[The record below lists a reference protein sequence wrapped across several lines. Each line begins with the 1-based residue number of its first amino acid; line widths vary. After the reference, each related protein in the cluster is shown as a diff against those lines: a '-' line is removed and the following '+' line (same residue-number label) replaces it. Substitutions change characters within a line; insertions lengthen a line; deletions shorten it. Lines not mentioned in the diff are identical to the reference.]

1 MDMNPPLPG
10 KDVVYYTEIDAV
22 SHPLPALDAPSQRI
36 APFFPLLYL
45 PSLPQPNPGSRYPTL
60 AAASMDPTAPVAA
73 SMDPTAPVVAVAAAV
88 DAARAAAV
96 AAAEARCAALVA
108 EKEARAAV
116 ESASNAADKVQLAV
130 QAVKHRSF
138 VPKVY

>member
-73 SMDPTAPVVAVAAAV
+73 SMDPTVLSSPWQQLLMLLVLRQLQQLRLDVLRWWRRRRHELPWNLPVMPPI
-88 DAARAAAV
+88 R
-96 AAAEARCAALVA
+96 LNLPS
-108 EKEARAAV
+108 K
-116 ESASNAADKVQLAV
+116 L
-130 QAVKHRSF
+130 
-138 VPKVY
+138 